1 MNETDRQGYIDA
13 IIKLLERAD
22 LRALR
27 LIWIHAKGLVTE
39 NPGSKSREA
48 LTGFPLFFVAFQPS
62 APKASSPPAPVR
74 PASQQ
79 TGV

>member
-27 LIWIHAKGLVTE
+27 LIWSHAKGLV
-39 NPGSKSREA
+39 K
-48 LTGFPLFFVAFQPS
+48 
-62 APKASSPPAPVR
+62 
-74 PASQQ
+74 
-79 TGV
+79 